1 MKREVLIIKDQ
12 TNDNW
17 LNNTHYLILDEIRRI
32 RIDETNDVSPLY
44 SIQIND
50 TENIYF
56 SNKQE
61 RDETLKIILEHGF
74 IATDL
79 R

>member
-1 MKREVLIIKDQ
+1 MKREVLMIKDQ

-32 RIDETNDVSPLY
+32 RIDETNNVSPLY

-61 RDETLKIILEHGF
+61 RDKILNIILEHGF
-74 IATDL
+74 IITDL